1 MIIIL
6 KYMYELIFVKVC
18 VLEDNILIFQLI
30 ELLIVIG
37 GYYCDGCFYEM
48 FVNVNKISFK
58 K

>member
-18 VLEDNILIFQLI
+18 VLEDIILIFQLI
-30 ELLIVIG
+30 ELFIVIG

-48 FVNVNKISFK
+48 FVNDVVKNKF
-58 K
+58 